1 MKIEIMGKE
10 TLDKLSTSALEEIRN
25 LAYGEVTEIRAS
37 FAGGTPDAE
46 TVESVSVLASYI
58 ATLDETLD
66 EREAAEKAFNVEVKP
81 RSKKVEAVE
90 AANTPV
96 AEPEFDDK
104 GVKNVADKVVPVTG
118 NGETAAVIEASVT
131 VGGTPTIADVAPY
144 VPKADVEDGSAP
156 KTFSIVAAA
165 PLSLGKGQAVAHNAE
180 MDWDSLAKAFMEAAD
195 GNMSKARHSGGVAH
209 REHTRLASIR
219 REATADRVLLDTDTP
234 QAAYEKLKEMS
245 NRFGADVAAGRT
257 SVEAANGFCTPST
270 PIYDTCSPI
279 TATGLLNAPRMVVP
293 RGGII
298 HNQGLD
304 FSDFFGGDFVLPIPG
319 YNILTEAQVIADT
332 AKTCFEIPC
341 PPFVDDRLNIA
352 ALCLT
357 GSILQNRTYPEFVS
371 TFVEGSIAA
380 MAHLVNR
387 EVINAIVTG
396 STAVPLAAFD
406 PWVTDGTVLSQVMSA
421 VEMAVVDLRYAYRT
435 DPNQLFTVVLPIW
448 ILAQL
453 RADYIRQNARAN
465 NDIADSELASMFRTR
480 GALVQYVYDWQ
491 DAFNPTGT
499 TTIPTANQAGHATPI
514 VSLPFNLGFLIYLP
528 GTWVIGEL
536 DIISL
541 SMVYDSTLL
550 AQNQVT
556 QLFMEDGFKPMRMCQ
571 FSRVYTVNICPSGST
586 GAQRAVACAD
596 ITG

>member
-1 MKIEIMGKE
+1 MKIQILGKE
-10 TLDKLSTSALEEIRN
+10 TIEKLSTSALEEIRD
-25 LAYGEVTEIRAS
+25 LAFAEVTEIRAS
-37 FAGGTPDAE
+37 MAGAAPTAEQADEVGSLAAYIGELDA
-46 TVESVSVLASYI
+46 VLD
-58 ATLDETLD
+58 T
-66 EREAAEKAFNVEVKP
+66 REAN
-81 RSKKVEAVE
+81 EAKF
-90 AANTPV
+90 NTPV
-96 AEPEFDDK
+96 AARTKKAEEVVEAAATFNED
-104 GVKNVADKVVPVTG
+104 GVKDVSDTVAPVAA
-118 NGETAAVIEASVT
+118 NGEVAQVVEASVKIAGT
-131 VGGTPTIADVAPY
+131 VVPSVADVAPY
-144 VPKADVEDGSAP
+144 VPKPDVAEGEAP
-156 KTFSIVAAA
+156 KTFAIVAANN
-165 PLSLGKGQAVAHNAE
+165 LNLGGGDRVEHGAE
-180 MDWDSLAKAFMEAAD
+180 MDWVQLAKAFQMASD
-195 GNMSKARHSGGVAH
+195 GNFARARAAKGKDG
-209 REHTRLASIR
+209 RQHTVIASIER
-219 REATADRVLLDTDTP
+219 QATANRVLLNTDTP
-234 QAAYEKLKEMS
+234 QAAYEKLRDMS
-245 NRFGADVAAGRT
+245 NRYGSDLVAGREST
-257 SVEAANGFCTPST
+257 EAANGFCTPST

-304 FSDFFGGDFVLPIPG
+304 FSDFFGGDFTLPIPG

-387 EVINAIVTG
+387 EIINAIVTASG
-396 STAVPLAAFD
+396 APIVLSTVD
-406 PWVTDGTVLSQVMSA
+406 PWVTDASTLSQLLSA
-421 VEMAVVDLRYAYRT
+421 VEMAVMDLRYAYRT
-435 DPNQLFTVVLPIW
+435 DPNQVFTVVLPIW

-465 NDIADSELASMFRTR
+465 NDIADAEINAMFRNR

-491 DAFNPTGT
+491 DAFNPVT
-499 TTIPTANQAGHATPI
+499 PAVPAQNQAGNAAPI
-514 VSLPFNLGFLIYLP
+514 LALPFNVSFLIYLP

-536 DIISL
+536 DIIRL
-541 SMVYDSTLL
+541 DMVYDSTLL

-556 QLFMEDGFKPMRMCQ
+556 QLFMEDGFKPMQMCP

-596 ITG
+596 ITV